1 LQQFHRFDEGLGTFG
16 GIWQGGSVTSVCR
29 GQGTSKFLSLQS
41 IAQIMISLYNNAYP
55 HEKALDN
62 SPGLN
67 GLSPGLLE
75 LCQGDCDD
83 DSDCAEGLECFERNG
98 NTGVP
103 GCTGN
108 MTEHPGRD
116 YCIVNQDGTG
126 EGKMPNATFFLP
138 DTFLVDIFEEF
149 VGCAVSFCTKF
160 NSMHINPFLNG
171 FFSLRFTGRYGQTAI
186 IGGRLHKLVYRC

>member
-1 LQQFHRFDEGLGTFG
+1 M
-16 GIWQGGSVTSVCR
+16 TSVCR

-62 SPGLN
+62 SPGEN
-67 GLSPGLLE
+67 NHSPGSLE
-75 LCQGDCDD
+75 LCQGNCDN
-83 DSDCAEGLECFERNG
+83 DSDCAEGLQCFQGKG
-98 NTGVP
+98 NTDVP
-103 GCTGN
+103 GCTGD
-108 MTEHPGRD
+108 MAKISGWD

-126 EGKMPNATFFLP
+126 VRKLPNATFFLP

-160 NSMHINPFLNG
+160 NYMHINPFLNG

-186 IGGRLHKLVYRC
+186 IGGRLSQIVYRC